1 MDKKKVQEAIG
12 RIDQALAQLNIN
24 RQAHIILTND
34 MRLIQTCC
42 MEYFDDELVIKD
54 LENERADKPTDSP
67 EPGDENCKRSGD
79 GV

>member
-12 RIDQALAQLNIN
+12 RIDNALAQLNIN

-34 MRLIQTCC
+34 IRLIQTCC

-54 LENERADKPTDSP
+54 LENERAIEHVDDV
-67 EPGDENCKRSGD
+67 EVGDENIKGSGD

>member
-34 MRLIQTCC
+34 IRLIQTCC

-54 LENERADKPTDSP
+54 LENERAIEHVDDV
-67 EPGDENCKRSGD
+67 EPVKEDCEGSGD

>member
-34 MRLIQTCC
+34 IRLIQTCC

-54 LENERADKPTDSP
+54 LENERAIEHVDDV
-67 EPGDENCKRSGD
+67 EPGDENIKGSGD
-79 GV
+79 SV

>member
-1 MDKKKVQEAIG
+1 MDKKKVQEAIA

-34 MRLIQTCC
+34 IRLIQTCC

-54 LENERADKPTDSP
+54 LENERAIEHVDDVEVS
-67 EPGDENCKRSGD
+67 DENCKRSGD

>member
-34 MRLIQTCC
+34 IRLIQTCC

-54 LENERADKPTDSP
+54 LENERAIEHVDDV
-67 EPGDENCKRSGD
+67 EPGDEDCEGSGD